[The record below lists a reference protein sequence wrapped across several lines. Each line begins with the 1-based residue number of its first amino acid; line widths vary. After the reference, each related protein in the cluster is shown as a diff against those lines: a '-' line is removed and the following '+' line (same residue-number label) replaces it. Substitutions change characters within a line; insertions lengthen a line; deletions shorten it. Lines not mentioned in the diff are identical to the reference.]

1 MSSRGTEIVAQ
12 IDQEMG
18 IQTLTPERLLES
30 LLQAENEAEFVA
42 IIQAARSM
50 IDYSFFQSLTGRIEA
65 LQAAGNQAE
74 AQQLKALRSRILDVS
89 ARIEEE
95 ERQRINQ
102 AAQLLSQL
110 VQAPDPNSFIKKNLP
125 HFDDVFF
132 MVLANHIQAATQ
144 NGQKEMAERLSNLQ
158 NRIAATIDEQMP
170 PELKLLSQLM
180 QAESPEAIK
189 PILEQRKAEITPRFM
204 ELLDRAINDLKS
216 KGQHQLVGQI
226 EVIKAAAAGV
236 KQTSSIILP

>member
-1 MSSRGTEIVAQ
+1 
-12 IDQEMG
+12 
-18 IQTLTPERLLES
+18 
-30 LLQAENEAEFVA
+30 
-42 IIQAARSM
+42 
-50 IDYSFFQSLTGRIEA
+50 
-65 LQAAGNQAE
+65 
-74 AQQLKALRSRILDVS
+74 
-89 ARIEEE
+89 
-95 ERQRINQ
+95 
-102 AAQLLSQL
+102 
-110 VQAPDPNSFIKKNLP
+110 
-125 HFDDVFF
+125 